1 AFADLR
7 GHAGPSLGLAF
18 SPDGRLLATGSTDNT
33 VLLWDLRL
41 GKGEAANALNPKE
54 LARCWHSL
62 RHDGT
67 LAARQAMQQLASHP
81 AAAVAL
87 LREVLRPIP
96 RVTATRIQTLIAELD
111 DQRFAVRDQAFRELK
126 KLQEVAEPT
135 LHQALSG
142 NPPLEMRRRVQLLL
156 QGRHHGEVLVPPGE
170 VLQHVRAMQ
179 VLEAIGTPEV
189 R

>member
-1 AFADLR
+1 
-7 GHAGPSLGLAF
+7 
-18 SPDGRLLATGSTDNT
+18 
-33 VLLWDLRL
+33 
-41 GKGEAANALNPKE
+41 
-54 LARCWHSL
+54 
-62 RHDGT
+62 
-67 LAARQAMQQLASHP
+67 
-81 AAAVAL
+81 
-87 LREVLRPIP
+87 
-96 RVTATRIQTLIAELD
+96 

-189 R
+189 RRWLERLAEGAPQAWIPRAARSALERLKGTTESTPPGYSENR